1 MMKTFLKLGAVLVV
15 FGLML
20 SALGAGIMRSHAV
33 VPDSKVSTSA
43 NTAPS
48 AKPATPSA
56 KSGTVELGAMPSAA
70 SSVSAS
76 STSSASSASTAN
88 RPANVPAPDAR

>member
-1 MMKTFLKLGAVLVV
+1 MKTFLKLGAVLVV

-43 NTAPS
+43 NAATSSAAPG
-48 AKPATPSA
+48 A
-56 KSGTVELGAMPSAA
+56 VELGAMPSAA

-76 STSSASSASTAN
+76 STSSASSASTASTAN
-88 RPANVPAPDAR
+88 RPANVPAPASR

>member
-1 MMKTFLKLGAVLVV
+1 MKTFLKLGAVLVV

-33 VPDSKVSTSA
+33 VPDSKVSTSTNA
-43 NTAPS
+43 ATS
-48 AKPATPSA
+48 AASATSSA
-56 KSGTVELGAMPSAA
+56 ASGAVELGAMPSAA

-76 STSSASSASTAN
+76 STSSTSSASAGN
-88 RPANVPAPDAR
+88 RPANVPAPASR